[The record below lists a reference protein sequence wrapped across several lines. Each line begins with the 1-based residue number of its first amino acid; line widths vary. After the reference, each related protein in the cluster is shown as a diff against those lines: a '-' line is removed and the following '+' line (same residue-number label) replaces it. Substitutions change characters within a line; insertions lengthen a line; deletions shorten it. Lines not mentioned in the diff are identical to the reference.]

1 MLYHLLSRLTI
12 PFKVAI
18 FMRCIAMRSKRRAGL
33 QGYLLTDSI
42 RDEMQSMLQICKGIV
57 MISKNLLI
65 DSHAQVE
72 ILITEDGEY
81 SLLTL
86 SD

>member
-1 MLYHLLSRLTI
+1 
-12 PFKVAI
+12 
-18 FMRCIAMRSKRRAGL
+18 MRCIAMRSKRRAGL

-42 RDEMQSMLQICKGIV
+42 RDEMRSMFQICKGIV
-57 MISKNLLI
+57 IISKRLLI

-72 ILITEDGEY
+72 ISITQDGDY